1 MRKKKAVIRARAAT
15 PRATR
20 VRTEDRHDLSRRL
33 RANVRAR
40 LEVLGVTMTEVARAL
55 GVSRQAI
62 QSRMRA
68 ASAGPGAL
76 RYLSVLLLCDE
87 DALTAASD
95 DAVRRAWHPDCEAA
109 RWLPIVADIIAA
121 GRPLPT
127 YEEARRRVAERTGAN
142 GCG

>member
-1 MRKKKAVIRARAAT
+1 MRKNETPARATAAT
-15 PRATR
+15 PRASQ
-20 VRTEDRHDLSRRL
+20 VRTEDRRELALRL
-33 RANVRAR
+33 MANVRAR

-55 GVSRQAI
+55 GVSRQGVA
-62 QSRMRA
+62 SRMRPV
-68 ASAGPGAL
+68 SSGPGSL

-127 YEEARRRVAERTGAN
+127 YKEARRRVAERTGAN